1 MNRSGKILTGLLIAL
16 AGSGVILGPGYLGY
30 CWFFSG
36 SAAGE
41 YPITVGK
48 PLELE
53 LSPEMNPIRFNSVVE
68 YLKRQT
74 ISTRRT
80 DYRATLKERNRELWT
95 TTFSVTHSSDRD
107 KERHRG
113 TGVGIGLR
121 STVTSHSS
129 IRMFSVERPGRYLF
143 LVTPGPQS
151 QLHVQSITLKVRK
164 NVTGVNVPLTVAGF
178 VMLGMALFG
187 GLVKVFRGSKTGHR
201 RKRDQ

>member
-80 DYRATLKERNRELWT
+80 DYRATLKEGNRELWT

-129 IRMFSVERPGRYLF
+129 IRMFSD
-143 LVTPGPQS
+143 
-151 QLHVQSITLKVRK
+151 
-164 NVTGVNVPLTVAGF
+164 VPLDDTAGASQNTVEF
-178 VMLGMALFG
+178 LGIRPIGSVVDKLALS
-187 GLVKVFRGSKTGHR
+187 VSQIPKV
-201 RKRDQ
+201 